1 MNHYI
6 YAQILNMQ
14 AMAKT
19 FGQSCELAAM
29 KDDGQISKDEVKQL
43 KRIKA
48 AVEAFCKELDKLI
61 EAGSLSLNPEDDI
74 PDHIFQM
81 VMVNAGA
88 AAHEENQVPEGTVL
102 Q

>member
-48 AVEAFCKELDKLI
+48 AVEAFCKELDKVNTQRDYRSAQNTIDEI
-61 EAGSLSLNPEDDI
+61 ERELNDRK
-74 PDHIFQM
+74 
-81 VMVNAGA
+81 
-88 AAHEENQVPEGTVL
+88 
-102 Q
+102 

>member
-29 KDDGQISKDEVKQL
+29 KLLLRMQTL
-43 KRIKA
+43 R
-48 AVEAFCKELDKLI
+48 
-61 EAGSLSLNPEDDI
+61 LS
-74 PDHIFQM
+74 
-81 VMVNAGA
+81 
-88 AAHEENQVPEGTVL
+88 
-102 Q
+102 

>member
-48 AVEAFCKELDKLI
+48 AVEAFCKELDKVKA
-61 EAGSLSLNPEDDI
+61 AGGGF
-74 PDHIFQM
+74 IFCM
-81 VMVNAGA
+81 M
-88 AAHEENQVPEGTVL
+88 L
-102 Q
+102 QQRAKTPGRITLQ

>member
-1 MNHYI
+1 MRSALAGSLDRRVVPCVG

-48 AVEAFCKELDKLI
+48 AVEAFCKELDKVK
-61 EAGSLSLNPEDDI
+61 D
-74 PDHIFQM
+74 
-81 VMVNAGA
+81 
-88 AAHEENQVPEGTVL
+88 
-102 Q
+102 

>member
-29 KDDGQISKDEVKQL
+29 KDDGQISKDEAQAMVEKAFTRMDRNADGAISADDFP
-43 KRIKA
+43 KRPMW
-48 AVEAFCKELDKLI
+48 FR
-61 EAGSLSLNPEDDI
+61 
-74 PDHIFQM
+74 
-81 VMVNAGA
+81 
-88 AAHEENQVPEGTVL
+88 
-102 Q
+102 

>member
-48 AVEAFCKELDKLI
+48 AVEAFCKELDSEGLI
-61 EAGSLSLNPEDDI
+61 SNPSPQAGDL
-74 PDHIFQM
+74 FF
-81 VMVNAGA
+81 A
-88 AAHEENQVPEGTVL
+88 
-102 Q
+102 

>member
-29 KDDGQISKDEVKQL
+29 KDDGQISK
-43 KRIKA
+43 A
-48 AVEAFCKELDKLI
+48 AEAYQSRR
-61 EAGSLSLNPEDDI
+61 GS
-74 PDHIFQM
+74 
-81 VMVNAGA
+81 
-88 AAHEENQVPEGTVL
+88 VL
-102 Q
+102 

>member
-19 FGQSCELAAM
+19 FGQSCEMAAL
-29 KDDGQISKDEVKQL
+29 KDDGKISRDEEKQI

-48 AVEAFCKELDKLI
+48 AVEQFCKELDKVK
-61 EAGSLSLNPEDDI
+61 D
-74 PDHIFQM
+74 
-81 VMVNAGA
+81 
-88 AAHEENQVPEGTVL
+88 
-102 Q
+102 